1 MRPLFGYLP
10 RSFGEENRS
19 MARAFIGS
27 TECRVNVDK
36 DLGDSWAV
44 SVVPPAAPGMPTAPL
59 VVKLQGN
66 DREKATKG
74 ALEILQK
81 AGKIDRFET

>member
-1 MRPLFGYLP
+1 
-10 RSFGEENRS
+10 

-27 TECRVNVDK
+27 MECRVHVDK
-36 DLGDSWAV
+36 DLGDTWAV
-44 SVVPPAAPGMPTAPL
+44 TVYPPSTPTPAAPL

-66 DREKATKG
+66 DKEKATKG

-81 AGKIDRFET
+81 SGKIDRFDL

>member
-1 MRPLFGYLP
+1 
-10 RSFGEENRS
+10 

-27 TECRVNVDK
+27 MECRVQVDK

-44 SVVPPAAPGMPTAPL
+44 SVVPPAGSGAAPL

-66 DREKATKG
+66 DKEKVTKG
-74 ALEILQK
+74 ALEVLQK
-81 AGKIDRFET
+81 AGKIDRFEE

>member
-1 MRPLFGYLP
+1 
-10 RSFGEENRS
+10 

-27 TECRVNVDK
+27 MECPVHVDK
-36 DLGDSWAV
+36 DLGDTWAV
-44 SVVPPAAPGMPTAPL
+44 SVYPPSTSKAPSAPL

-66 DREKATKG
+66 DKEKATKG

-81 AGKIDRFET
+81 SGKIDRFDL

>member
-1 MRPLFGYLP
+1 
-10 RSFGEENRS
+10 

-27 TECRVNVDK
+27 MECQVLVDR

-44 SVVPPAAPGMPTAPL
+44 TVVPPAPSRGQGPVPNM
-59 VVKLQGN
+59 VVKLQGE
-66 DREKATKG
+66 DREKITVG

-81 AGKIDRFET
+81 RGQIDRFEP

>member
-1 MRPLFGYLP
+1 
-10 RSFGEENRS
+10 

-27 TECRVNVDK
+27 MECRVQVDK

-44 SVVPPAAPGMPTAPL
+44 SVYPPATKPPL

-66 DREKATKG
+66 DKDAVTKG

-81 AGKIDRFET
+81 AGKIDRFEL

>member
-1 MRPLFGYLP
+1 
-10 RSFGEENRS
+10 

-27 TECRVNVDK
+27 TECRVSVDK

-44 SVVPPAAPGMPTAPL
+44 AVYPPSAAPL
-59 VVKLQGN
+59 VVKLQGA
-66 DREKATKG
+66 DKEKTVKG

-81 AGKIDRFET
+81 SGKIDRFEL

>member
-1 MRPLFGYLP
+1 
-10 RSFGEENRS
+10 

-27 TECRVNVDK
+27 MECRVQVDK
-36 DLGDSWAV
+36 DLGDTWAV
-44 SVVPPAAPGMPTAPL
+44 TVYPPSAAPL

-66 DREKATKG
+66 DKEKATKG

-81 AGKIDRFET
+81 SGKIDRFDL